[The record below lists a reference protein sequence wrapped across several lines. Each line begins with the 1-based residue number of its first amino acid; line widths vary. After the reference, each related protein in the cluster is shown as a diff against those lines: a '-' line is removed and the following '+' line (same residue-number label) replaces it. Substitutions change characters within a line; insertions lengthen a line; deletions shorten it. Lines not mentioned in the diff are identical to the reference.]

1 MTATTDNVD
10 TAELD
15 RFDRVAARWWD
26 PEGDMKPL
34 HVLNPVRTDFIEAR
48 AGGLGGKR
56 VLDVG
61 CGGGLLTEALAE
73 RDAKAEGIDASQ
85 GLLRVA
91 RLHAEESDARVTYT
105 QTTAEAWAADHPDRY
120 DVVACL
126 EMLEHVP
133 DPSAVVAACAQ
144 LVRPGGH
151 VFFSTLNRT
160 PKAFALAIVGA
171 EYVMGLLPRG
181 THSYEKFIRPAEL
194 AAWMRAAG
202 LSAEVFRGLWY
213 NPLTGGAGLGRKPDV
228 NYIVHGRRAPEA

>member
-1 MTATTDNVD
+1 MTATPDNVD

-34 HVLNPVRTDFIEAR
+34 HALNPVRTDFIESR
-48 AGGLGGKR
+48 AGGLAGKR
-56 VLDVG
+56 ALDVG
-61 CGGGLLTEALAE
+61 CGGGLLTEALAG
-73 RDAKAEGIDASQ
+73 RGAKTEGIDASKR
-85 GLLRVA
+85 LLRVA
-91 RLHAEESDARVTYT
+91 RLHAEESGADVTYT
-105 QTTAEAWAADHPDRY
+105 QTTAEAWAADHPGEY

-133 DPSAVVAACAQ
+133 DPAQVVTACAE

-160 PKAFALAIVGA
+160 PKAFVLAILGA

-194 AAWMRAAG
+194 AAWIRAAG
-202 LSAEVFRGLWY
+202 LSTDAFRGLGY
-213 NPLTGGAGLGRKPDV
+213 NPLTGGAGLVPRPDV
-228 NYIVHGRRAPEA
+228 NYIVHGRRDDEA